1 MDAAANAQTRASCG
15 SINIHYD
22 RIRACRTRFRYTN
35 PQPLSVAL
43 MADASKSQRSVAGDS
58 NIASNSE
65 MAPKP
70 PIVFVLDDDPN
81 VREALARL
89 LSSVGLR
96 VSSFGCAAEFRSAK
110 GPGTPSCLIL
120 DLQLPDMSGLELQ
133 RELGQ
138 IDGPPIVFISG
149 HGDIPSSVRAI
160 KSGAI
165 EFLPKPFTG
174 EELLEAVE
182 KAIAQ
187 DRKARQNRGELAK
200 LQKAYTL
207 LSAREREVLP
217 LIVAGLTN
225 KQSAERL
232 GIAEITLQV
241 HRAQIMRK
249 MAARSVPDLVRMASK
264 LEVNK
269 R

>member
-1 MDAAANAQTRASCG
+1 M
-15 SINIHYD
+15 
-22 RIRACRTRFRYTN
+22 
-35 PQPLSVAL
+35 V
-43 MADASKSQRSVAGDS
+43 DASKSHRSVAGDS

-65 MAPKP
+65 ISPKP
-70 PIVFVLDDDPN
+70 PIVFVLDDDPD
-81 VREALARL
+81 VREALAGL
-89 LSSVGLR
+89 LSSVGLQ
-96 VSSFGCAAEFRSAK
+96 VSSFGSAAEYLSAN
-110 GPGTPSCLIL
+110 GPGPPSCLIL
-120 DLQLPDMSGLELQ
+120 DMQLPDMSGLELQ
-133 RELGQ
+133 QELGK
-138 IDGPPIVFISG
+138 INGPPIVFISG

-165 EFLPKPFTG
+165 EFLPKPLRS

-187 DRKARQNRGELAK
+187 DRKTRQIRGELAK
-200 LQKAYTL
+200 LEKAYTL
-207 LSAREREVLP
+207 LSTREREVFP

-241 HRAQIMRK
+241 HRAQVMRK

-264 LEVNK
+264 LGLLK
-269 R
+269 S